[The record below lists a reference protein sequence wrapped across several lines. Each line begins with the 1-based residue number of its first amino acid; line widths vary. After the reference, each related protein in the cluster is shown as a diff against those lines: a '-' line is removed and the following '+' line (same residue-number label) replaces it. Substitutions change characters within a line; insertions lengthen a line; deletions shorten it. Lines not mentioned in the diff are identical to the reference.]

1 MATARKLIPFAEF
14 ARLAGVSRAAVTQAA
29 DKSLQPAVVGTR
41 IDIEHPSAKDY
52 VESQYEPT
60 LYEEAIY
67 LVSST
72 QSATVRGLIK
82 ELHIPQREAQAILK
96 QMEAAGAISTPP
108 GGVGKSRTVFI
119 KDVPKPKGRRGP
131 APAPPAPTKE
141 SKPPSIVKE
150 HDLPSYTPDQDL
162 GFLREMTIGKLLEM
176 FGTSERLKT
185 WLSVAKTLEDIE
197 GRQVKNA
204 KSKGELISR
213 DLVRTHIFGMID
225 DSHKRL
231 LTDEPRALA
240 RRLSGL
246 AKSGASLEEM
256 EQAIR
261 DSMSK
266 QLRNVKATATRVLK
280 K

>member
-1 MATARKLIPFAEF
+1 MATARKLVTLAEF
-14 ARLAGVSRAAVTQAA
+14 ARLAGVSRAAVTQAT
-29 DKSLQPAVVGTR
+29 DKSLQPAVVGKR
-41 IDIEHPSAKDY
+41 VDIEHPSAIAY
-52 VESQYEPT
+52 RENQHNPT

-67 LVSST
+67 IVSST
-72 QSATVRGLIK
+72 QSATVRGIMK
-82 ELHIPQREAQAILK
+82 ELHIPQREAQRLLK
-96 QMEAAGAISTPP
+96 QMETAGAISTPP
-108 GGVGKSRTVFI
+108 GGVGKSRTVFV
-119 KDVPKPKGRRGP
+119 KDVPKPKYRSGRVAASP
-131 APAPPAPTKE
+131 APKKE
-141 SKPPSIVKE
+141 TKPPTIPQG
-150 HDLPSYTPDQDL
+150 HDLPPYMPDQDL
-162 GFLREMTIGKLLEM
+162 GFLREMTIGKLLEL
-176 FGTSERLKT
+176 FGTSERLKS
-185 WLSVAKTLEDIE
+185 WLTVAKTLEEIE

-204 KSKGELISR
+204 QAKGDLISR
-213 DLVRTHIFGMID
+213 DMVRTHIFGMID

-266 QLRNVKATATRVLK
+266 QLRNVKATATRMLK